1 MNTKD
6 ASFFRPLWRRIAVT
20 AFCAV
25 WAVIEII
32 GRDQMWIFITL
43 GLTAYA
49 AWSFFIAFPKEAP
62 ATPAEAT
69 PTDRQGGND
78 VPPQA

>member
-1 MNTKD
+1 MAMKARD
-6 ASFFRPLWRRIAVT
+6 VSFFRPLWRRIAVT

-32 GRDQMWIFITL
+32 GRDQTWILISL
-43 GLTAYA
+43 ALTAYA
-49 AWSFFIAFPKEAP
+49 GWTFFIAFPKDVP
-62 ATPAEAT
+62 ATE
-69 PTDRQGGND
+69 TDKQGGND